1 MNYENTAFYSI
12 QVSVDDG
19 IYKTEINLAITVDN
33 VNEWTP
39 SFVKSGKFNF
49 VTILIL
55 PEPKAD
61 VCVFLIKTCLLYTG
75 FDPQCKSLLEK
86 SDLILPECSINLL
99 VY

>member
-39 SFVKSGKFNF
+39 SFVKSGNVNF
-49 VTILIL
+49 VSINL

-61 VCVFLIKTCLLYTG
+61 VCVSYQNVSF
-75 FDPQCKSLLEK
+75 
-86 SDLILPECSINLL
+86 
-99 VY
+99 VYRF